1 MRVGIALL
9 VAAVLGAAPA
19 NAAVLYSIK
28 DLGTL
33 GGSTSLAG
41 GINASGWVAGASSL
55 AGDTTQHAF
64 LYDGSKMKD
73 LGTLGGSNSEAYG
86 INASG
91 QVTGW
96 SELPG
101 DQVRHAFL
109 YDGAKMIDLGAVGG
123 INSEGRGINAS
134 GQVAGYSYTEL
145 PGGPEYRPFYW
156 GSDPHAFLY
165 DGKTMVDLRTIGGAG
180 DYSVGM
186 GINDSGHVT
195 GWSYSVGDPEQ
206 YAFVYD
212 GTKMVDLLPNSYNV
226 GYGINNLGQVTGWGY
241 PNSFL
246 FDGTK
251 IIAIGALYWDGANSE
266 GHGINNLG
274 QVVGFGY
281 DCAETYTYCVGEDAF
296 LYDGSSMFDL
306 NSLIDPRS
314 NWSITDATGIND
326 AGQIAGWSG
335 DLYSGVGHA
344 LLLTPLSTS
353 AVPEP
358 AAWAMMIAG
367 FGMIGGLARR
377 KPISGAPSN
386 T

>member
-55 AGDTTQHAF
+55 AGDTAQH
-64 LYDGSKMKD
+64 
-73 LGTLGGSNSEAYG
+73 
-86 INASG
+86 
-91 QVTGW
+91 
-96 SELPG
+96 
-101 DQVRHAFL
+101 
-109 YDGAKMIDLGAVGG
+109 
-123 INSEGRGINAS
+123 
-134 GQVAGYSYTEL
+134 
-145 PGGPEYRPFYW
+145 
-156 GSDPHAFLY
+156 
-165 DGKTMVDLRTIGGAG
+165 
-180 DYSVGM
+180 
-186 GINDSGHVT
+186 
-195 GWSYSVGDPEQ
+195 
-206 YAFVYD
+206 
-212 GTKMVDLLPNSYNV
+212 
-226 GYGINNLGQVTGWGY
+226 
-241 PNSFL
+241 
-246 FDGTK
+246 
-251 IIAIGALYWDGANSE
+251 
-266 GHGINNLG
+266 
-274 QVVGFGY
+274 
-281 DCAETYTYCVGEDAF
+281 AF

-344 LLLTPLSTS
+344 LFLTPLSTS

-358 AAWAMMIAG
+358 AAWAMMIVG